1 MIWAALIPAWL
12 KRAAGWLV
20 AGLVAFAGIW
30 GLAKRDAR
38 RGADLDAAK
47 QEMKAHDRINKA
59 DVGAG
64 LSDGDRVKRL
74 RDYAKRHG
82 N

>member
-12 KRAAGWLV
+12 KRALAWAV
-20 AGLVAFAGIW
+20 AGLAAVAGVW

-47 QEMKAHDRINKA
+47 GYINTRKEIDDATDDLPA
-59 DVGAG
+59 DD
-64 LSDGDRVKRL
+64 LQL
-74 RDYAKRHG
+74 R
-82 N
+82 

>member
-1 MIWAALIPAWL
+1 MA
-12 KRAAGWLV
+12 WLV
-20 AGLVAFAGIW
+20 AGLAAVAGIW

-47 QEMKAHDRINKA
+47 QELKAHDRINKA
-59 DVGAG
+59 DTGAG

>member
-1 MIWAALIPAWL
+1 MTTWLSMI
-12 KRAAGWLV
+12 G
-20 AGLVAFAGIW
+20 VAFAALVAMWFG
-30 GLAKRDAR
+30 GR
-38 RGADLDAAK
+38 RAGKNAVKLDAAE
-47 QEMKAHDRINKA
+47 QELDAHDRINKA

-74 RDYAKRHG
+74 RDYSKRHG

>member
-1 MIWAALIPAWL
+1 VIWAALIPAWL

-20 AGLVAFAGIW
+20 AGLAAVAGIW
-30 GLAKRDAR
+30 GLSKRDAR
-38 RGADLDAAK
+38 RGAALDAAK
-47 QEMKAHDRINKA
+47 QEMKAHERINKA

-64 LSDGDRVKRL
+64 LSDSDRVKRL